1 MNTLP
6 EITLTKEQLE
16 QIEKRQKETRTLLIP
31 LTEDLNW
38 IGDIDTFDS
47 VIVYESLILLKHLAP
62 YLAVKE
68 KDLMAKIRAERR
80 FKKNEYEHWKNEV
93 EKLEREMLKTPAN
106 VIKLYNEFKDKM
118 DELQKKFPDDYW
130 YVLDYSY
137 VVNNLQKAKYELMAR
152 DIYNN

>member
-16 QIEKRQKETRTLLIP
+16 QMDKRQKETRTLLIP

-62 YLAVKE
+62 YLVVKE

-80 FKKNEYEHWKNEV
+80 FKKNEYEHWKKEV
-93 EKLEREMLKTPAN
+93 EKLEKEILKTPAN

-118 DELQKKFPDDYW
+118 NELQKKFPDDYW
-130 YVLDYSY
+130 YVIDYSH

-152 DIYNN
+152 NIY

>member
-1 MNTLP
+1 VNTLP

-80 FKKNEYEHWKNEV
+80 FKKNEYEHWKKEV
-93 EKLEREMLKTPAN
+93 EKLEKEILKTPAN

-118 DELQKKFPDDYW
+118 NELQKKFPDDYW
-130 YVLDYSY
+130 YVIDYSH

-152 DIYNN
+152 DIY

>member
-16 QIEKRQKETRTLLIP
+16 QMDKRQKETRTLLIP

-80 FKKNEYEHWKNEV
+80 FKKNEYEHWKKEV
-93 EKLEREMLKTPAN
+93 EKLEKEILKTPAN

-118 DELQKKFPDDYW
+118 NELQKKFPDDYW
-130 YVLDYSY
+130 YVIDYSH

-152 DIYNN
+152 DIY

>member
-16 QIEKRQKETRTLLIP
+16 QMEKRQKETRTLLIP

-80 FKKNEYEHWKNEV
+80 FKKNEYEHWKKEV
-93 EKLEREMLKTPAN
+93 EKLEKEILKTPAN

-118 DELQKKFPDDYW
+118 NELQKKFPDDYW
-130 YVLDYSY
+130 YVLDYSH

-152 DIYNN
+152 DIY

>member
-80 FKKNEYEHWKNEV
+80 FKKNEYEHWKKEV
-93 EKLEREMLKTPAN
+93 EKLEKEILKTPAN

-118 DELQKKFPDDYW
+118 NELQKKFPDDYW
-130 YVLDYSY
+130 YVIDYSH

-152 DIYNN
+152 DIY

>member
-80 FKKNEYEHWKNEV
+80 FKKNEYEHWKKEV
-93 EKLEREMLKTPAN
+93 EKLEKEILKTPAN

-118 DELQKKFPDDYW
+118 NELQKKFPDDYW
-130 YVLDYSY
+130 YVIDYSH
-137 VVNNLQKAKYELMAR
+137 VLNNLQKAKYELMAR
-152 DIYNN
+152 DIY

>member
-80 FKKNEYEHWKNEV
+80 FKKIEYEHWKKEV
-93 EKLEREMLKTPAN
+93 EKLEKEILKTPAN

-118 DELQKKFPDDYW
+118 NELQKKFPDDYW
-130 YVLDYSY
+130 YVIYYSH

-152 DIYNN
+152 DIY